1 MEKKKKKSILSC
13 INGYKFSTIMSPITV
28 ALEVVMEILIPL
40 VMSDIINIID
50 FNNKHEAGATL
61 KLTLL
66 KFLSDVPSQKAA
78 IIAGFILIGFAI
90 LSLGFGVLS
99 GIFSA
104 KASCGFAKN
113 LRKEIYYSIQNF
125 SFANIDKFSTSSLIT
140 RTTTDVT
147 NVQMSFQMVIR
158 IAVRAPFMLIFAFI
172 MSIVISPKISM
183 IFVVV
188 VPVLALALFFIM
200 TKAHPNFKKMFAK
213 YDDLNTVVQENVA
226 SARTVKAFVRED
238 FETKKFKHSSE
249 EIYKYSVKA
258 EGWLAFN
265 NPFMQAAVYVCFMFV
280 SFMGAK
286 LCAPYTSTFTT
297 GDLNALF
304 TYIMQIL
311 MSLMMLSM
319 IIVMITMSKAS
330 VERISAVI
338 NEEPTIKN
346 CENPVYTVN
355 DGSIVFDHV
364 DFSYEDSENKL
375 VLSDINLNIKS
386 GMTVGIVGGTG
397 SAKSTLVNLIPRLYD
412 ITSGSL
418 KVGGVEV
425 KDYDIKTLRDEVS
438 VVLQKNVLFTGT
450 IASNLRWGNEFAT
463 EEEIEHASKL
473 AQADE
478 FVSRFPDKYNSHIE
492 QGGANVSGGQRQRLC
507 IARAL
512 MKHPKILILDDSTS
526 AVDTKTDAL
535 IRKAF
540 REEIPDTT
548 KIIIAQRISSVEDA
562 DMIIVLDD
570 GKMVGKGTHKELMKN
585 CEVYKQIASSQ
596 MSEAELAASL
606 NEEVDKDE

>member
-113 LRKEIYYSIQNF
+113 LRKEIYYSIQDF

-158 IAVRAPFMLIFAFI
+158 IAIRAPFMLIFAFI

-226 SARTVKAFVRED
+226 GARTVKAFVRED

-570 GKMVGKGTHKELMKN
+570 GHISGVGTHKELLKSN
-585 CEVYKQIASSQ
+585 EIYKEVYTSQ
-596 MSEAELAASL
+596 VKGAGSH
-606 NEEVDKDE
+606 EE

>member
-113 LRKEIYYSIQNF
+113 LRKEIYYSIQDF

-226 SARTVKAFVRED
+226 GARTVKAFVRED

-311 MSLMMLSM
+311 MCLMMLSM

-463 EEEIEHASKL
+463 EEEIEYASKL

-570 GKMVGKGTHKELMKN
+570 GHISGVGTHKELLKSN
-585 CEVYKQIASSQ
+585 EIYKEVYTSQ
-596 MSEAELAASL
+596 VKGAGSH
-606 NEEVDKDE
+606 EE

>member
-1 MEKKKKKSILSC
+1 MKKKKKKSILSC

-50 FNNKHEAGATL
+50 FNNKHEAGVTL

-78 IIAGFILIGFAI
+78 IITGFILIGFAI
-90 LSLGFGVLS
+90 LSLSFGVLS

-113 LRKEIYYSIQNF
+113 LRKEIYYSIQDF

-147 NVQMSFQMVIR
+147 NVQMAFQMVIR

-188 VPVLALALFFIM
+188 VPVLALALLFIM

-226 SARTVKAFVRED
+226 GARTVKAFVRED

-570 GKMVGKGTHKELMKN
+570 GHIAGVGTHEELLKN
-585 CEVYKQIASSQ
+585 NEIYKEVYTSQ
-596 MSEAELAASL
+596 VKGAGTH
-606 NEEVDKDE
+606 EE

>member
-113 LRKEIYYSIQNF
+113 LRKEIYYSIQDF

-188 VPVLALALFFIM
+188 MPVLALALFFIM

-226 SARTVKAFVRED
+226 GARTVKAFVRED

-570 GKMVGKGTHKELMKN
+570 GHISGVGTHEELLKSN
-585 CEVYKQIASSQ
+585 EIYKEVYTSQ
-596 MSEAELAASL
+596 VKGAGSH
-606 NEEVDKDE
+606 EE

>member
-28 ALEVVMEILIPL
+28 ALEVVIEILIPL

-158 IAVRAPFMLIFAFI
+158 IAVRAPFILIFAFI

-226 SARTVKAFVRED
+226 GARTVKAFVRED

-570 GKMVGKGTHKELMKN
+570 GHISGVGTHEELLKSN
-585 CEVYKQIASSQ
+585 EIYKEVYTSQ
-596 MSEAELAASL
+596 VKGAGSH
-606 NEEVDKDE
+606 EE

>member
-213 YDDLNTVVQENVA
+213 YDDLNTVGQENVA
-226 SARTVKAFVRED
+226 GARTGKAFVRED

-570 GKMVGKGTHKELMKN
+570 GHISGVGTHKELLKSN
-585 CEVYKQIASSQ
+585 EIYKEVYTSQ
-596 MSEAELAASL
+596 VKGAGSH
-606 NEEVDKDE
+606 EE

>member
-61 KLTLL
+61 KLNLL

-113 LRKEIYYSIQNF
+113 LRKEIYYSIQDF

-226 SARTVKAFVRED
+226 GARTVKAFVRED

-562 DMIIVLDD
+562 DMIIVLDE
-570 GKMVGKGTHKELMKN
+570 GHISGVGTHEELLKSN
-585 CEVYKQIASSQ
+585 EIYKEVYTSQ
-596 MSEAELAASL
+596 VKGAGSH
-606 NEEVDKDE
+606 EE

>member
-113 LRKEIYYSIQNF
+113 LRKEIYYSIQDF

-226 SARTVKAFVRED
+226 GARTVKAFVRED

-311 MSLMMLSM
+311 MNLMMLSM

-473 AQADE
+473 AQVDE

-570 GKMVGKGTHKELMKN
+570 GHISGVGTHEELLKSN
-585 CEVYKQIASSQ
+585 EIYKEVYTSQ
-596 MSEAELAASL
+596 VKGAGSH
-606 NEEVDKDE
+606 EE

>member
-113 LRKEIYYSIQNF
+113 LRKEIYYSIQDF

-158 IAVRAPFMLIFAFI
+158 IAIRAPFMLIFAFI

-226 SARTVKAFVRED
+226 GARTVKAFVRED

-478 FVSRFPDKYNSHIE
+478 FVSRFHDKYNSHIE

-570 GKMVGKGTHKELMKN
+570 GHISGVGTHEELLKSN
-585 CEVYKQIASSQ
+585 EIYKEVYTSQ
-596 MSEAELAASL
+596 VKGAGSH
-606 NEEVDKDE
+606 EE

>member
-113 LRKEIYYSIQNF
+113 LRKEIYYSIQDF

-226 SARTVKAFVRED
+226 GARTVKAFVRED

-463 EEEIEHASKL
+463 EEEIEHASNL

-570 GKMVGKGTHKELMKN
+570 GHISGVGTHEELLKSN
-585 CEVYKQIASSQ
+585 EIYKEVYTSQ
-596 MSEAELAASL
+596 VKGAGSH
-606 NEEVDKDE
+606 EE

>member
-113 LRKEIYYSIQNF
+113 LRKEIYYSIQDF

-226 SARTVKAFVRED
+226 GARTVKAFVRED

-450 IASNLRWGNEFAT
+450 IASNMRWGNEFAT

-570 GKMVGKGTHKELMKN
+570 GHISGVGTHKELLKSN
-585 CEVYKQIASSQ
+585 EIYKEVYTSQ
-596 MSEAELAASL
+596 VKGAGSH
-606 NEEVDKDE
+606 EE

>member
-226 SARTVKAFVRED
+226 GARTVKAFVRED

-265 NPFMQAAVYVCFMFV
+265 NPFIQAAVYVCFMFV

-297 GDLNALF
+297 GDLNVLF

-570 GKMVGKGTHKELMKN
+570 GHISGVGTHEELLKSN
-585 CEVYKQIASSQ
+585 EIYKEVYTSQ
-596 MSEAELAASL
+596 VKGAGSH
-606 NEEVDKDE
+606 EE

>member
-113 LRKEIYYSIQNF
+113 LRKEIYYSIQDF

-188 VPVLALALFFIM
+188 VPILALALFFIM

-226 SARTVKAFVRED
+226 GARTVKAFVRED

-364 DFSYEDSENKL
+364 DFSYDDSENKL

-570 GKMVGKGTHKELMKN
+570 GHISGVGTHKELLKSN
-585 CEVYKQIASSQ
+585 EIYKEVYTSQ
-596 MSEAELAASL
+596 VKGAGSH
-606 NEEVDKDE
+606 EE

>member
-113 LRKEIYYSIQNF
+113 LRKEIYYSIQDF

-226 SARTVKAFVRED
+226 GARTVKAFVRED

-311 MSLMMLSM
+311 MNLMMLSM

-570 GKMVGKGTHKELMKN
+570 GHISGVGTHEELLKSN
-585 CEVYKQIASSQ
+585 EIYKEVYTSQ
-596 MSEAELAASL
+596 VKGAGSH
-606 NEEVDKDE
+606 EE

>member
-113 LRKEIYYSIQNF
+113 LRKEIYYSIQDF

-172 MSIVISPKISM
+172 MSIVIRPKISM

-226 SARTVKAFVRED
+226 GARTVKAFVRED

-570 GKMVGKGTHKELMKN
+570 GHISGVGTHKELLKSN
-585 CEVYKQIASSQ
+585 EIYKEVYTSQ
-596 MSEAELAASL
+596 VKGAGSH
-606 NEEVDKDE
+606 EE

>member
-113 LRKEIYYSIQNF
+113 LRKEIYYSIQDF

-147 NVQMSFQMVIR
+147 NVQMTFQMVIR
-158 IAVRAPFMLIFAFI
+158 IAVRAPFMLIFTFI

-226 SARTVKAFVRED
+226 GARTVKAFVRED

-570 GKMVGKGTHKELMKN
+570 GHISGVGTHEELLKSN
-585 CEVYKQIASSQ
+585 EIYKEVYTSQ
-596 MSEAELAASL
+596 VKGAGSH
-606 NEEVDKDE
+606 EE

>member
-113 LRKEIYYSIQNF
+113 LRKEIYYSIQDF

-226 SARTVKAFVRED
+226 GARTVKAFVRED

-570 GKMVGKGTHKELMKN
+570 GHISGVGTHKELLKSN
-585 CEVYKQIASSQ
+585 EIYKEVYISQ
-596 MSEAELAASL
+596 VKGAGSH
-606 NEEVDKDE
+606 EE

>member
-113 LRKEIYYSIQNF
+113 LRKEIYYSIQDF

-226 SARTVKAFVRED
+226 GARTVKAFVRED

-570 GKMVGKGTHKELMKN
+570 GHISGVGTHEELLKSN
-585 CEVYKQIASSQ
+585 EIYKEVYISQ
-596 MSEAELAASL
+596 VKGAGSH
-606 NEEVDKDE
+606 EE

>member
-113 LRKEIYYSIQNF
+113 LRKEIYYSIQDF

-158 IAVRAPFMLIFAFI
+158 IAVRAPFILIFAFI

-226 SARTVKAFVRED
+226 GARTVKAFVRED

-570 GKMVGKGTHKELMKN
+570 GHISGVGTHKELLKSN
-585 CEVYKQIASSQ
+585 EIYKEVYTSQ
-596 MSEAELAASL
+596 VKGAGSH
-606 NEEVDKDE
+606 EE

>member
-226 SARTVKAFVRED
+226 GARTVKAFVRED

-311 MSLMMLSM
+311 MCLMMLSM

-375 VLSDINLNIKS
+375 VLSDINLNVKS

-570 GKMVGKGTHKELMKN
+570 GHISGVGTHKELLKSN
-585 CEVYKQIASSQ
+585 EIYKEVYTSQ
-596 MSEAELAASL
+596 VKGAGSH
-606 NEEVDKDE
+606 EE

>member
-226 SARTVKAFVRED
+226 GARTVKAFVRED

-570 GKMVGKGTHKELMKN
+570 GHISGVGTHEELLKSN
-585 CEVYKQIASSQ
+585 EIYKEVYTSQ
-596 MSEAELAASL
+596 VKGAGSH
-606 NEEVDKDE
+606 EE

>member
-226 SARTVKAFVRED
+226 GARTVKAFVRED

-570 GKMVGKGTHKELMKN
+570 GHISGVGTHEELLKN
-585 CEVYKQIASSQ
+585 NEIYKEVYTSQ
-596 MSEAELAASL
+596 VKGAGSH
-606 NEEVDKDE
+606 EE

>member
-113 LRKEIYYSIQNF
+113 LRKEIYYSIQDF

-226 SARTVKAFVRED
+226 GARTVKAFVRED

-311 MSLMMLSM
+311 MSLMMFSM

-570 GKMVGKGTHKELMKN
+570 GHISGVGTHEELLKSN
-585 CEVYKQIASSQ
+585 EIYKEVYTSQ
-596 MSEAELAASL
+596 VKGAGSH
-606 NEEVDKDE
+606 EE

>member
-113 LRKEIYYSIQNF
+113 LRKEIYYSIQDF

-213 YDDLNTVVQENVA
+213 YDNLNTVVQENVA
-226 SARTVKAFVRED
+226 GARTVKAFVRED

-570 GKMVGKGTHKELMKN
+570 GHISGVGTHEELLKSN
-585 CEVYKQIASSQ
+585 EIYKEVYTSQ
-596 MSEAELAASL
+596 VKGAGSH
-606 NEEVDKDE
+606 EE

>member
-113 LRKEIYYSIQNF
+113 LRKEIYYSIQDF

-226 SARTVKAFVRED
+226 GARTVKAFVRED

-570 GKMVGKGTHKELMKN
+570 GHISGVGTHKELLKSN
-585 CEVYKQIASSQ
+585 EIYKEVYTSQ
-596 MSEAELAASL
+596 VKGAGSY
-606 NEEVDKDE
+606 EE

>member
-226 SARTVKAFVRED
+226 GARTVKAFVRED

-397 SAKSTLVNLIPRLYD
+397 SSKSTLVNLIPRLYD

-570 GKMVGKGTHKELMKN
+570 GHISGVGTHEELLKSN
-585 CEVYKQIASSQ
+585 EIYKEVYTSQ
-596 MSEAELAASL
+596 VKGAGSH
-606 NEEVDKDE
+606 EE

>member
-13 INGYKFSTIMSPITV
+13 INGYKFPTIRSPITV

-50 FNNKHEAGATL
+50 YNNAHEAGATL

-90 LSLGFGVLS
+90 LSLAFGVLS

-125 SFANIDKFSTSSLIT
+125 SFENIDKFSTSSLIT

-147 NVQMSFQMVIR
+147 NVQNAFQMIIR
-158 IAVRAPFMLIFAFI
+158 IAVRSPFMLIFAFI
-172 MSIVISPKISM
+172 MSVVISPKISM
-183 IFVVV
+183 IFVIV
-188 VPVLALALFFIM
+188 VPVLALCLFFIM
-200 TKAHPNFKKMFAK
+200 TKAHPNFKKMFTK

-226 SARTVKAFVRED
+226 GARTVKAFVRED
-238 FETKKFKHSSE
+238 FETKKFKYASE

-258 EGWLAFN
+258 EGLLAFN
-265 NPFMQAAVYVCFMFV
+265 NPFMQAAIYVCFIFV
-280 SFMGAK
+280 SFVGAK
-286 LCAPYTSTFTT
+286 LCAPMSSTFTT

-319 IIVMITMSKAS
+319 IIVMITMSRAS

-338 NEEPTIKN
+338 NEEPTIKD
-346 CENPVYTVN
+346 CENPIYEVK

-364 DFSYEDSENKL
+364 DFSYENSEEKL
-375 VLSDINLNIKS
+375 VLTDINLNIKS

-397 SAKSTLVNLIPRLYD
+397 SAKSSLVNLIPRLYD

-450 IASNLRWGNEFAT
+450 IASNLRWGNDNAT

-478 FVSRFPDKYNSHIE
+478 FVSRFPDKYESHIE

-562 DMIIVLDD
+562 DMIVVLDD
-570 GKMVGKGTHKELMKN
+570 GHISGVGTHEELLKSN
-585 CEVYKQIASSQ
+585 EIYREVYTSQ
-596 MSEAELAASL
+596 VKGAGSH
-606 NEEVDKDE
+606 EE

>member
-66 KFLSDVPSQKAA
+66 NFLSDVPSQKAA

-226 SARTVKAFVRED
+226 GARTVKAFVRED

-570 GKMVGKGTHKELMKN
+570 GHISGVGTHKELLKSN
-585 CEVYKQIASSQ
+585 EIYKEVYTSQ
-596 MSEAELAASL
+596 VKGAGSH
-606 NEEVDKDE
+606 EE

>member
-113 LRKEIYYSIQNF
+113 LRKEIYYSIQDF

-226 SARTVKAFVRED
+226 GARTVKAFVRED

-438 VVLQKNVLFTGT
+438 VVLQKNVLFIGT

-570 GKMVGKGTHKELMKN
+570 GHISGVGTHEELLKSN
-585 CEVYKQIASSQ
+585 EIYKEVYTSQ
-596 MSEAELAASL
+596 VKGAGSH
-606 NEEVDKDE
+606 EE

>member
-158 IAVRAPFMLIFAFI
+158 IAVRAPFMLIFAFV

-226 SARTVKAFVRED
+226 GARTIKAFVRED

-570 GKMVGKGTHKELMKN
+570 GHISGVGTHEELLKSN
-585 CEVYKQIASSQ
+585 EIYKEVYTSQ
-596 MSEAELAASL
+596 VKGAGSH
-606 NEEVDKDE
+606 EE

>member
-113 LRKEIYYSIQNF
+113 LRKEIYYSIQDF

-226 SARTVKAFVRED
+226 GARTVKAFVRED

-540 REEIPDTT
+540 LEEIPDTT

-570 GKMVGKGTHKELMKN
+570 GHISGVGTHEELLKSN
-585 CEVYKQIASSQ
+585 EIYKEVYTSQ
-596 MSEAELAASL
+596 VKGAGSH
-606 NEEVDKDE
+606 EE

>member
-28 ALEVVMEILIPL
+28 ALEGVVEILIPL

-113 LRKEIYYSIQNF
+113 LRKEIYYSIQDF

-226 SARTVKAFVRED
+226 GARTVKAFVRED

-570 GKMVGKGTHKELMKN
+570 GHISGVGTHKELLKSN
-585 CEVYKQIASSQ
+585 EIYKEVYTSQ
-596 MSEAELAASL
+596 VKGAGSH
-606 NEEVDKDE
+606 EE

>member
-113 LRKEIYYSIQNF
+113 LRKEIYYSIQDF

-226 SARTVKAFVRED
+226 GARTVKSFVRED

-570 GKMVGKGTHKELMKN
+570 GHISGVGTHEELLKSN
-585 CEVYKQIASSQ
+585 EIYKEVYTSQ
-596 MSEAELAASL
+596 VKGAGSH
-606 NEEVDKDE
+606 EE

>member
-1 MEKKKKKSILSC
+1 
-13 INGYKFSTIMSPITV
+13 
-28 ALEVVMEILIPL
+28 
-40 VMSDIINIID
+40 
-50 FNNKHEAGATL
+50 
-61 KLTLL
+61 
-66 KFLSDVPSQKAA
+66 
-78 IIAGFILIGFAI
+78 
-90 LSLGFGVLS
+90 
-99 GIFSA
+99 
-104 KASCGFAKN
+104 
-113 LRKEIYYSIQNF
+113 
-125 SFANIDKFSTSSLIT
+125 
-140 RTTTDVT
+140 
-147 NVQMSFQMVIR
+147 MVIR

-226 SARTVKAFVRED
+226 GARTVKAFVRED

-570 GKMVGKGTHKELMKN
+570 GHISGVGTHEELLKSN
-585 CEVYKQIASSQ
+585 EIYKEVYTSQ
-596 MSEAELAASL
+596 VKGAGSH
-606 NEEVDKDE
+606 EE

>member
-1 MEKKKKKSILSC
+1 MENKKKKSILSC

-113 LRKEIYYSIQNF
+113 LRKEIYYSIQDF

-226 SARTVKAFVRED
+226 GARTVKAFVRED

-570 GKMVGKGTHKELMKN
+570 GHISGVGTHKELLKSN
-585 CEVYKQIASSQ
+585 EIYKEVYTSQ
-596 MSEAELAASL
+596 VKGAGSH
-606 NEEVDKDE
+606 EE

>member
-104 KASCGFAKN
+104 KASCCFAKN
-113 LRKEIYYSIQNF
+113 LRKEIYYSIQDF

-226 SARTVKAFVRED
+226 GARTVKAFVRED

-570 GKMVGKGTHKELMKN
+570 GHISGVGTHKELLKSN
-585 CEVYKQIASSQ
+585 EIYKEVYTSQ
-596 MSEAELAASL
+596 VKGAGSH
-606 NEEVDKDE
+606 EE

>member
-113 LRKEIYYSIQNF
+113 LRKEIYYSIQDF

-226 SARTVKAFVRED
+226 GARTVKAFVRED

-570 GKMVGKGTHKELMKN
+570 SHISGVGTHEELLKSN
-585 CEVYKQIASSQ
+585 EIYKEVYTSQ
-596 MSEAELAASL
+596 VKGAGSH
-606 NEEVDKDE
+606 EE

>member
-61 KLTLL
+61 KITLL

-113 LRKEIYYSIQNF
+113 LRKEIYYSIQDF

-226 SARTVKAFVRED
+226 GARTVKAFVRED

-570 GKMVGKGTHKELMKN
+570 GHISGVGTHKELLKSN
-585 CEVYKQIASSQ
+585 EIYKEVYTSQ
-596 MSEAELAASL
+596 VKGAGSH
-606 NEEVDKDE
+606 EE

>member
-113 LRKEIYYSIQNF
+113 LRKEIYYSIQDF

-226 SARTVKAFVRED
+226 GARTVKAFVRED

-570 GKMVGKGTHKELMKN
+570 GHISGVGTHEELLKN
-585 CEVYKQIASSQ
+585 NEIYKEVYTSQ
-596 MSEAELAASL
+596 VKGAGTH
-606 NEEVDKDE
+606 EE

>member
-158 IAVRAPFMLIFAFI
+158 IAVRAPFMFIFAFI

-226 SARTVKAFVRED
+226 GARTVKAFVRED

-570 GKMVGKGTHKELMKN
+570 GHISGVGTHKELLKSN
-585 CEVYKQIASSQ
+585 EIYKEVYTSQ
-596 MSEAELAASL
+596 VKGAGSH
-606 NEEVDKDE
+606 EE